1 MNALLRSILPVIVLA
16 PLFTGSPALADQP
29 GAHPAYLH
37 ALADLRNARANLERR
52 GGDPMTRWDE
62 GQAIGNVNAAI
73 VDIKQ
78 ASIDDGKD
86 LDDHP
91 PVDAREPRFGRL
103 HKALAALYAAH
114 ADVAREEDNGFARDL
129 KHRALRDIDA
139 AILRTREGLCDAG
152 DPYFCR

>member
-1 MNALLRSILPVIVLA
+1 MNALLRALLPVIVVA
-16 PLFTGSPALADQP
+16 PLFTGGAAYADQP

-52 GGDPMTRWDE
+52 GGDAQMKWDE
-62 GQAIGNVNAAI
+62 AQAIANVNGAIGN
-73 VDIKQ
+73 IKL

-86 LDDHP
+86 LGDHP

-103 HKALAALYAAH
+103 HKALAALHAAH
-114 ADVAREEDNGFARDL
+114 ADVDREEDNGFAQDL

-139 AILRTREGLCDAG
+139 AILRTREGLCNAG
-152 DPYFCR
+152 DQGYCH

>member
-1 MNALLRSILPVIVLA
+1 MNALLRALLPVVVLA
-16 PLFTGSPALADQP
+16 PLFTGGVAQADQP

-37 ALADLRNARANLERR
+37 ALSDLRNARANLERR

-62 GQAIGNVNAAI
+62 ARAIGDVNAAI
-73 VDIKQ
+73 GNIKM
-78 ASIDDGKD
+78 ASIDDGKN

-114 ADVAREEDNGFARDL
+114 ADVAGEEDNGFARDL

-152 DPYFCR
+152 NQSFCH